1 MAQSSNSQQLQGG
14 FPKLDPY
21 KKILRYAYQDANI
34 YNYRLSEMRNHQ
46 KDLFR
51 KAAIEK
57 AELEREQLKN
67 LQSSSFLHKSYSTH
81 TGYVYFNQINQISS
95 NLTQNDLKQQQLDL
109 MDRQGAIS
117 EETAKRQ

>member
-1 MAQSSNSQQLQGG
+1 
-14 FPKLDPY
+14 
-21 KKILRYAYQDANI
+21 
-34 YNYRLSEMRNHQ
+34 MRNHQ
-46 KDLFR
+46 KDLFK

-95 NLTQNDLKQQQLDL
+95 SLTQNDYKQQQLRL
-109 MDRQGAIS
+109 MAEQGVQS
-117 EETAKRQ
+117 EEAMKRQ

>member
-1 MAQSSNSQQLQGG
+1 
-14 FPKLDPY
+14 
-21 KKILRYAYQDANI
+21 
-34 YNYRLSEMRNHQ
+34 MRNHQ
-46 KDLFR
+46 KDLFK

-95 NLTQNDLKQQQLDL
+95 SLTQNDYKQQQLRL
-109 MDRQGAIS
+109 MA
-117 EETAKRQ
+117 E

>member
-1 MAQSSNSQQLQGG
+1 
-14 FPKLDPY
+14 
-21 KKILRYAYQDANI
+21 
-34 YNYRLSEMRNHQ
+34 MRNHQ
-46 KDLFR
+46 KDLFK

-95 NLTQNDLKQQQLDL
+95 SLTQNDYKQQQLRL
-109 MDRQGAIS
+109 MAEQGVQS
-117 EETAKRQ
+117 EESMKRQ